1 MYMKLFARCALF
13 LALGTLASCS
23 DKFLEQTPTDVLTN
37 ANFFRTES
45 DAQSALIGA
54 YAILQSESTY
64 GNVVD
69 AANLDWTMSGD
80 LYEQD
85 QNTPRVQLEMLSL
98 PADNLYI
105 GQMYSALF
113 QGVSRTNFV
122 ITRVG
127 QMTNLAPQTK
137 AVILAQAKF
146 LRALFYYKLVTYFG
160 GVSLVTTELNASS
173 KLDIPRSSAQD
184 VWKLVEADLMEAAAT
199 LPAAWQANA
208 DIGRA
213 TKGAALAFLVRSY
226 LWEQKYTEAVTASE
240 QLAGLN
246 IYGLLTNFRD
256 VFRKN
261 NENNREIVFSTQYSS
276 VSDGSEGSGL
286 DVRSAPRGAPA
297 AFIGRGA
304 NSNFVPQTAWINA
317 LERDVNGRIKDLRYW
332 GVIIGPGE
340 PHQDMTAFIMPL
352 TFPNPYTKT
361 GYIVTK
367 YWFEPNL
374 VSNPQNA
381 PIVRY
386 SEALLNYAEALN
398 ETGRS
403 TDAMRQVNIVRARA
417 GLAAKSLTLTKDQVL
432 DAIFYERRIEFPW
445 EPTGAFTDLNRRGR
459 FMDFIRINRAD
470 YANIQVGTKPWLNQ
484 RPILLPIPQ
493 SAWDVNKSL
502 VQNAGYPP
510 FK

>member
-1 MYMKLFARCALF
+1 MKLFARSVFF
-13 LALGTLASCS
+13 LVLCILASCS

-54 YAILQSESTY
+54 YAQLQSESTY

-105 GQMYSALF
+105 GQMYSALY

-127 QMTNLAPQTK
+127 QMTNLAQQTK

-146 LRALFYYKLVTYFG
+146 LRALYYYKLVSYFG
-160 GVSLVTTELNASS
+160 GVSLITTELNASS
-173 KLDIPRSSAQD
+173 KLDIPRSTAPE
-184 VWKLVEADLMEAAAT
+184 VWKQVEADLTEAVSV
-199 LPAAWQANA
+199 LPATWQSST
-208 DIGRA
+208 DVGRA
-213 TKGAALAFLVRSY
+213 TKGAALAFLVRTY
-226 LWEQKYTEAVTASE
+226 LWQQKYTEAVTASE
-240 QLAGLN
+240 QLVGLN
-246 IYGLLTNFRD
+246 VYGLLPNFRD
-256 VFRKN
+256 VFRKT
-261 NENNREIVFSTQYSS
+261 NENNREMVFSTQYSS
-276 VSDGSEGSGL
+276 VNDGSEGNGL
-286 DVRSAPRGAPA
+286 DVRSAPRGAPSTY
-297 AFIGRGA
+297 IGRGA

-317 LERDVNGRIKDLRYW
+317 FERDANGRIKDLRYW

-340 PHQDMTAFIMPL
+340 PHQDMTSFVMPL

-374 VSNPQNA
+374 VSSPQNA
-381 PIVRY
+381 PIIRY

-403 TDAMRQVNIVRARA
+403 SDAMKQVNIVRARA
-417 GLAAKSLTLTKDQVL
+417 GLTAKPLDLTKDQVL
-432 DAIFYERRIEFPW
+432 DAIFYERRMEFTW

-459 FMDFIRINRAD
+459 FMDFIKANRAD
-470 YANIQVGTKPWLNQ
+470 YAKIQVETKPWLNQ

-502 VQNAGYPP
+502 VQNTGYPA